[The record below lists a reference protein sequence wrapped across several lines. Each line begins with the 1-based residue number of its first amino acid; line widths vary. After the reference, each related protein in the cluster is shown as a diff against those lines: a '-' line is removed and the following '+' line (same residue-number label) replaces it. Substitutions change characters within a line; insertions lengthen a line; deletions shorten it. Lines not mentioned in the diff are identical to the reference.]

1 MKRDNYFD
9 KVVATYFDNLW
20 ASPAYLDVMSNYMNS
35 LYKMRSQWNKNME
48 TLLSLMQLPNQE
60 LQQKTLHTVN
70 TLLYEWRFEQDE
82 LKSKIE
88 KIEEDIKNLKS
99 EKSGSSTSDEDILKR
114 LQGIEEQ
121 LKSLKGKATKS

>member
-9 KVVATYFDNLW
+9 KLVTTYFDNLW
-20 ASPAYLDVMSNYMNS
+20 ESPAYLDMMSNYMNS
-35 LYKMRSQWNKNME
+35 LYKMRTQWNKNME
-48 TLLSLMQLPNQE
+48 NFLSIMQLPNQE

-88 KIEEDIKNLKS
+88 KIEEDIQNLKS
-99 EKSGSSTSDEDILKR
+99 EQSEIKKNDELLVR
-114 LQGIEEQ
+114 LQNIEEQ
-121 LKSLKGKATKS
+121 LKSLKGKAKS

>member
-9 KVVATYFDNLW
+9 KLVTTYFDNLW
-20 ASPAYLDVMSNYMNS
+20 ESPAYLDMMSNYMNS
-35 LYKMRSQWNKNME
+35 LYKVRTQWNKNME
-48 TLLSLMQLPNQE
+48 NFLSLMQLPNQE

-88 KIEEDIKNLKS
+88 KIEEDIQNLKS
-99 EKSGSSTSDEDILKR
+99 EQAEIKKNDELLVR
-114 LQGIEEQ
+114 LQNIEEQ
-121 LKSLKGKATKS
+121 LKSLKGKAKS

>member
-9 KVVATYFDNLW
+9 KLVTTYFDNLW
-20 ASPAYLDVMSNYMNS
+20 ESPAYLDMMSNYMNS
-35 LYKMRSQWNKNME
+35 LYKMRTQWNKNME
-48 TLLSLMQLPNQE
+48 NFLSIMQLPNQE

-88 KIEEDIKNLKS
+88 KIEEDIQNLKS
-99 EKSGSSTSDEDILKR
+99 EQSEIKKNDELLVR
-114 LQGIEEQ
+114 LQNIEEQ
-121 LKSLKGKATKS
+121 LKSLKGKAKL

>member
-9 KVVATYFDNLW
+9 KVVGTYFDNLW

-35 LYKMRSQWNKNME
+35 LYQVRKQWNKNME
-48 TLLSLMQLPNQE
+48 GLLALMQLPNQE

-82 LKSKIE
+82 LKSRIE
-88 KIEEDIKNLKS
+88 KIEEDIKTLKV
-99 EKSGSSTSDEDILKR
+99 EKTESKDEDILKR
-114 LQGIEEQ
+114 LQNIEEQ
-121 LKSLKGKATKS
+121 LKALKGKASK